1 MDKRRRGNIRRFAA
15 LVASSLIALGPSPA
29 NAETRPVQPRT
40 MNVLF
45 IIADDLNTRMNVT
58 GFPDVKTPNLDSLAS
73 RSVNFLNAYTQFPVC
88 AQSRA
93 SFLTGR
99 RPDTIRV
106 YDFETHFR
114 STTPNVVTLPQHFKN
129 NGYYSARVGKVFHQG
144 VPGGAGKDGMDDP
157 ASWTE
162 RFNPRGRD
170 EDAVQEKRLVN
181 LTPELRNGIAF
192 AFLADEGP
200 DEAQT
205 DGMVATQTIRLL
217 EQNRDRPFFIAAGF
231 YRPHVPTVAPKK
243 YFDLYPI
250 GSVKFEPED
259 PEHLKRVLPPA
270 RGIHKD
276 LKLTVEEQRRFIQ
289 SYYAST
295 SFMDAQVGRILDA
308 VRRLGLDKNTI
319 VVFTSDHGFVLGEHG
334 EWMKRM
340 MYEPSL
346 RVPFLISMPGAAENG
361 KSSRKMVEM
370 LDLYPTLS
378 DLAGL
383 PAPEGVEGKSLK
395 PLLANVDLSSWS
407 YPAHSQVRGG
417 RSIRVEGWR
426 FSEWENGKA
435 GAELYDE
442 VNDPEERNN
451 LASDPRYEDLRA
463 RLKSMMPNIP
473 VGPREW

>member
-1 MDKRRRGNIRRFAA
+1 MKKNCRARFAKSAA
-15 LVASSLIALGPSPA
+15 LFTATLAIFGTSPA
-29 NAETRPVQPRT
+29 IAKKESPPQAR

-58 GFPDVKTPNLDSLAS
+58 EFPDVKTPNLDRLAL
-73 RSVNFLNAYTQFPVC
+73 RSVNFANAYTQFPVC

-99 RPDTIRV
+99 RPDTTKV

-114 STTPNVVTLPQHFKN
+114 TVIPDVVTLPQYFKN

-157 ASWTE
+157 PSWTE

-170 EDAVQEKRLVN
+170 EDAVKEKRLVN

-217 EQNRDRPFFIAAGF
+217 EQNKDRPFFIAAGF
-231 YRPHVPTVAPKK
+231 YRPHVPTVAPKE

-250 GSVKFEPED
+250 GSVKFQPED
-259 PEHLKRVLPPA
+259 DEHLKRVLPAA
-270 RGIHKD
+270 RGIHKN
-276 LKLTVEEQRRFIQ
+276 LKLSVEEQRSFIQ

-308 VRRLGLDKNTI
+308 VKELGLDKNTI
-319 VVFTSDHGFVLGEHG
+319 IVFTSDHGFVLGEHG

-340 MYEPSL
+340 LYEPSL
-346 RVPFLISMPGAAENG
+346 RVPLLVSMPGAKDNG
-361 KSSRKMVEM
+361 KKSRKMVEM
-370 LDLYPTLS
+370 IDLYPTLA

-383 PAPEGVEGKSLK
+383 PTPKGTEGKSLK
-395 PLLANVDLSSWS
+395 PLLANADLPNWD

-417 RSIRVEGWR
+417 RSIRVSGWR
-426 FSEWENGKA
+426 YSEWENGNA
-435 GAELYDE
+435 GVELYDE
-442 VNDPEERNN
+442 TNDPEERNN
-451 LASDPRYEDLRA
+451 LASDARYKDLRA
-463 RLKSMMPNIP
+463 WLKGMMPNIP